1 MMMVQPAG
9 DDRRFIAEQSGLV
22 RILGAD
28 GKILEEPFLDLTDR
42 ITPQWPQF
50 DEKGLLGLAFH
61 PDFASNGKFYVLQPA
76 DPLEGDLAKHFW
88 WSHTNVIE
96 EYTVSADDPDVAD
109 RAACARSRRSTGRSS
124 ITTAIGSPSVRTAF
138 STS

>member
-1 MMMVQPAG
+1 MRWSLGAGSRSFCAGGVPAYADVSVNLEEAASGVTAPMMMVQPAG

-61 PDFASNGKFYVLQPA
+61 PDFASNGKFYVA
-76 DPLEGDLAKHFW
+76 Y
-88 WSHTNVIE
+88 S
-96 EYTVSADDPDVAD
+96 
-109 RAACARSRRSTGRSS
+109 
-124 ITTAIGSPSVRTAF
+124 
-138 STS
+138 